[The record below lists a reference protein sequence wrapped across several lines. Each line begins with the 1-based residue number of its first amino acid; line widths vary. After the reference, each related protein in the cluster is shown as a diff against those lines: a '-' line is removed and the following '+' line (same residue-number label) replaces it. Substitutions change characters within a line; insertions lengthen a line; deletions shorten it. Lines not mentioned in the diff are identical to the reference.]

1 MYGSDLMRRGYV
13 ELHSAVSDLT
23 GVLTISVRRGKE
35 ASTMPL
41 FDGFKVGVLVIQ
53 VQNKLY

>member
-1 MYGSDLMRRGYV
+1 MWSYTP
-13 ELHSAVSDLT
+13 AVSDLT

-41 FDGFKVGVLVIQ
+41 FDGFKDGVLVIQ